1 MHRKDR
7 EDRKD
12 REAVSSP
19 DLLTLAKQY
28 MVNAGFDIDLDS
40 ADRAELNAAHDRLQ
54 ILDERKDLRH
64 LLWSSIDN
72 ADSEDLDQVEYAER
86 LADAS
91 AGGKARLYVA
101 IADVDACVRKGG
113 LIDTFASTNAT
124 SVYTG
129 VQVFPMLPEALSTD
143 RTSLLP
149 GRDREAMVMQVDVLD
164 DGAVENFQVYFALVH
179 NYAKLAYERV
189 ARWLKGGAHGEQN
202 YPALDSVP
210 GLAQQIRLQEEICLN
225 LREANERAGAL
236 AVQTIEAHP
245 VAVDGVVVDLQVT
258 ETNRARDM
266 IQSFMVTMNSALA
279 RYMDAHGAAII
290 QRIVKEPKRWLKL
303 VELAASFGTVLP
315 AEPDAVALA
324 RFVAQRRQA
333 DISRFPEFSL
343 TIVKLLGPGQYV
355 VHVPGEPDEGHF
367 GLAVHEYT
375 HATAPNRRYA
385 DLVIQRQVKAM
396 LRGEATP
403 YAVEELR
410 AIADHC
416 MDRENAARKVER
428 NMRKAAAAVLL
439 APRVGEEFDAIVTGA
454 SAKGVYVRLISPPAE
469 GRVVRNEKHL
479 DVGDKVRVRLISTDY
494 RRGFIDF
501 EYVDAVQ

>member
-1 MHRKDR
+1 MDR
-7 EDRKD
+7 RT
-12 REAVSSP
+12 VSSP
-19 DLLTLAKQY
+19 DLLALAKQH
-28 MVNAGFDIDLDS
+28 MATAGFDIDLDE
-40 ADRAELNAAHDRLQ
+40 ADRAELDMSRAQLQ
-54 ILDERKDLRH
+54 NLDERKDLRH

-72 ADSEDLDQVEYAER
+72 ADSEDLDQLEYAER
-86 LADAS
+86 LDAQP
-91 AGGKARLYVA
+91 GGEARLYVA
-101 IADVDACVRKGG
+101 IADVDACVRQGG
-113 LIDTFASTNAT
+113 HIDKYASTNAT

-129 VQVFPMLPEALSTD
+129 VHVFPMLPEELSTD

-149 GRDREAMVMQVDVLD
+149 GKDREAMVMQIDVLD
-164 DGAVENFQVYFALVH
+164 DGSVENFQVYFALVH

-189 ARWLKGGAHGEQN
+189 ARWLKAKAAETGTSMQS

-210 GLAQQIRLQEEICLN
+210 GLAKQIRLQEEICLN

-236 AVQTIEAHP
+236 SVQTIEARP
-245 VAVDGVVVDLQVT
+245 VAVDGVIVDLKVT

-290 QRIVKEPKRWLKL
+290 QRVVKEPKRWTKL
-303 VELAASFGTVLP
+303 IELAASFGTTLP
-315 AEPDAVALA
+315 VEPDAVALA
-324 RFVAQRRQA
+324 CFVAQRRLA
-333 DISRFPEFSL
+333 DIAGFPEFSL

-355 VHVPGEPDEGHF
+355 VHVPGQPDEGHF

-396 LRGEATP
+396 LRSDKTP
-403 YAVEELR
+403 YPVDDLR
-410 AIADHC
+410 AIAEHC

-439 APRVGEEFDAIVTGA
+439 APRIGEEFDAIVTGA
-454 SAKGVYVRLISPPAE
+454 SGKGVYVRLIHPPAE

-479 DVGDKVRVRLISTDY
+479 DVGDKIRVRLIAADY

-501 EYVDAVQ
+501 EYVD